1 MALFS
6 SEVSEAVKRLA
17 AKSYATQEERDELL
31 ARIENADGV
40 RAKDV
45 VWMLFRP
52 DRALRDSGTRVLT
65 KTRDPETLD
74 VFLSESKGKPE
85 QALRA
90 AAAALFALGLQGLDA
105 RFVQL
110 LAPPAKETKDTRETQ
125 EAVRRLLAEAPP
137 SKQLE
142 PLLWQLASAG
152 SADDRMPFLNK
163 VGASHLP
170 PMKFSYRGATVT
182 MLSAWPGG
190 AYFIPAL
197 AAEHHDVVRDKAIE
211 VLATRAPQHAL
222 DLLIEVLPHAGYGL
236 QQIIVDAMTRTAAGQ
251 GVAFAEK
258 LLPALASGDAGT
270 RTAVLKIL
278 LGIGDPAGVI
288 KRYIRFSA
296 SLAGF
301 VRDRALESLREFGPA
316 LVDPVVELLHDPD
329 PDIRSG
335 AIAVAGAFEDV
346 RIVPATIEL
355 LRDEDWWI
363 RISAADMLGRLKD
376 PRAVEPLVAAL
387 GDAEMKWAAVE
398 ALGRIG
404 DQRALPALGRMLA
417 DPSPDVRIEVMLAL
431 KNFKHPQVHNA
442 ITSVAQNDPER
453 GVRTQAI
460 EILDELALAD
470 HKSQAGVDAIRK
482 AALAV
487 SGAKGEPRL
496 NTMLIATRNQGASDF
511 HLAVGQPPIVRLSAD
526 LLRAQGE
533 PFTAAH
539 TEAMLKEVL
548 TEKQW
553 ETLETLNQIDFC
565 YVIPQGGRYR
575 ANVFYDHRGYNAV
588 FRVIP
593 EKPPTI
599 VELGLPVHLAEI
611 ADYHQGLVL
620 VCGPSGSGKSTTL
633 AALVNLFNETRSDHI
648 LTMEDPVEFVHP
660 FKNCLINQREVGTH
674 TVSFARALR
683 AALRED
689 PDVIVIGE
697 LRDNESISLALTA
710 SETGHIVLGTL
721 NSTSAPKAIDRILS
735 SFPADEQPQI
745 RASLSESLKYCIAQR
760 LLPAKEGRRQVAAF
774 EVLKGTSNIGTMIRD
789 EKTYQIYSAMQIG
802 RSLGMQTFDEALKDL
817 LRRDQIT
824 AETAYMAALKK
835 EDFELMVSADF
846 IAKGKM

>member
-6 SEVSEAVKRLA
+6 SEVGDAVKRLA

-31 ARIENADGV
+31 GRVESADGV
-40 RAKDV
+40 RARDI

-52 DRALRDSGTRVLT
+52 DRALRDSATRVLT
-65 KTRDPETLD
+65 RTRDAETLD
-74 VFLSESKGKPE
+74 VFVGESKGKPE

-90 AAAALFALGLQGLDA
+90 ATAALFSLGLQGMDSRL
-105 RFVQL
+105 VQL
-110 LAPPAKETKDTRETQ
+110 LTPPAKETKETRETQ
-125 EAVRRLLAEAPP
+125 EATRRLLAEAPAL
-137 SKQLE
+137 KQLE
-142 PLLWQLASAG
+142 PLLWQLGMTG

-163 VGASHLP
+163 
-170 PMKFSYRGATVT
+170 
-182 MLSAWPGG
+182 
-190 AYFIPAL
+190 L
-197 AAEHHDVVRDKAIE
+197 AAAEVDENGVKRWRRLAVDPDPAVRDKAIE

-222 DLLIEVLPHAGYGL
+222 DLLIEALPHSAYSL
-236 QQIIVDAMTRTAAGQ
+236 QQVIVEALTRTAAGQ
-251 GVAFAEK
+251 GVAFAER

-278 LGIGDPAGVI
+278 LGIGDSAGVI

-296 SLAGF
+296 TLAGF
-301 VRDRALESLREFGPA
+301 VRDRSLESLREFGAA
-316 LVDPVVELLHDPD
+316 LVDPVVELLQDPD
-329 PDIRSG
+329 DDIRSG
-335 AIAVAGAFEDV
+335 AIAVAAGFDDV
-346 RIVPATIEL
+346 RIVPATIQL
-355 LRDEDWWI
+355 LRDPDWWI
-363 RISAADMLGRLKD
+363 RISAADTLGRMKD
-376 PRAVEPLVAAL
+376 PRAVEPLVATLA
-387 GDAEMKWAAVE
+387 DAEVKRAAIE

-431 KNFKHPQVHNA
+431 KNFKHPQVQNA
-442 ITSVAQNDPER
+442 LTSVAQNDQDR
-453 GVRTQAI
+453 GVRTHAI

-470 HKSQAGVDAIRK
+470 HKSQHQVDAVRK
-482 AALAV
+482 AALQV
-487 SGAKGEPRL
+487 SGAQGEPRL

-511 HLAVGQPPIVRLSAD
+511 HLSVGQPPIVRLAAD
-526 LLRAQGE
+526 LLRAQGD
-533 PFTAAH
+533 PFTATQ

-548 TEKQW
+548 SEAQW
-553 ETLETLNQIDFC
+553 STLEQLHQVDFC

-575 ANVFYDHRGYNAV
+575 ANVFYDNRGYNGV

-599 VELGLPVHLAEI
+599 MELGLPAHLAEI
-611 ADYHQGLVL
+611 SDYHQGLVL

-633 AALVNLFNETRSDHI
+633 AALVNLFNETRNDHI

-660 FKNCLINQREVGTH
+660 FKNCLINQREVGSH
-674 TVSFARALR
+674 TGSFARALR

-710 SETGHIVLGTL
+710 AETGHIVLGTL

-745 RASLSESLKYCIAQR
+745 RASLSESLKYCLAQR

-774 EVLKGTSNIGTMIRD
+774 EVLKGTSNIASMIRD

-817 LRRDQIT
+817 LRREQIT
-824 AETAYMAALKK
+824 AETAYLAALKK
-835 EDFELMVSADF
+835 EDFEPMVSADF
-846 IAKGKM
+846 IARGKA

>member
-6 SEVSEAVKRLA
+6 SEVSEAVKRLGN
-17 AKSYATQEERDELL
+17 KSYATQEERDELL
-31 ARIENADGV
+31 ARIEGAEGV
-40 RAKDV
+40 RPRDV

-52 DRALRDSGTRVLT
+52 DRALRDSATKVLT
-65 KTRDPETLD
+65 RLRDPETLD
-74 VFLSESKGKPE
+74 NFLAESKGKPE
-85 QALRA
+85 QAMRA
-90 AAAALFALGLQGLDA
+90 AAGSLFTLGLPGLDA
-105 RFVQL
+105 RFAQF
-110 LAPPAKETKDTRETQ
+110 LAPPAKETKDTRELQ
-125 EAVRRLLAEAPP
+125 EATRRLLAEAP
-137 SKQLE
+137 STKSLE

-152 SADDRMPFLNK
+152 SADERMPFLNK
-163 VGASHLP
+163 
-170 PMKFSYRGATVT
+170 
-182 MLSAWPGG
+182 
-190 AYFIPAL
+190 L
-197 AAEHHDVVRDKAIE
+197 AAMPLDENALRRWRKMATETDVPIRDKAIE
-211 VLATRAPQHAL
+211 VLATRAPQHSL
-222 DLLIEVLPHAGYGL
+222 DVLLEVLPHAGYAL

-251 GVAFAEK
+251 GVAFAER
-258 LLPALASGDAGT
+258 LLPALASGDAAT
-270 RTAVLKIL
+270 RTAVVKVL

-301 VRDRALESLREFGPA
+301 VRDRALESLREFGAA

-346 RIVPATIEL
+346 RIVPSTIEL

-387 GDAEMKWAAVE
+387 GDAEMKWAVVE

-431 KNFKHPQVHNA
+431 KNFKHPQVLNA
-442 ITSVAQNDPER
+442 ITSVAQKDPDR
-453 GVRTQAI
+453 GVRTHAI
-460 EILDELALAD
+460 EILDELAAAD
-470 HKSQAGVDAIRK
+470 QKSQGQVDAIRK

-487 SGAKGEPRL
+487 SGAQGEPRL

-511 HLAVGQPPIVRLSAD
+511 HLAVGQPPIVRLAAD

-533 PFTAAH
+533 PFTAEH

-548 TEKQW
+548 SEAQW
-553 ETLETLNQIDFC
+553 QTLETLHQVDFC

-599 VELGLPVHLAEI
+599 VELGLPGHLAEI
-611 ADYHQGLVL
+611 ADYHQGLVI

-633 AALVNLFNETRSDHI
+633 AALVNLFNETRNDHI

-674 TVSFARALR
+674 TGSFARALR

-760 LLPAKEGRRQVAAF
+760 LLPAKEGRKQVAAF

-824 AETAYMAALKK
+824 AETAYMASLKK
-835 EDFELMVSADF
+835 EDFELMVSEYF
-846 IAKGKM
+846 IARGKM